1 MQLLTIDN
9 IGDFIPTQMMG
20 VRLTEREE
28 EEINRLVAAGMYV
41 SVSEF
46 IRDSVRKNIAA
57 LKAVELRNVSKAT
70 AKKEILEYLR
80 KHKEAYA
87 SDVAMDLQLDLDIVF
102 TIMKELSSEGVVE

>member
-1 MQLLTIDN
+1 MA
-9 IGDFIPTQMMG
+9 TQMMG

-28 EEINRLVAAGMYV
+28 GEINRLVKAGMYV

-57 LKAVELRNVSKAT
+57 LKAIELRDVSKAT
-70 AKKEILEYLR
+70 ARKEILEYLK

-87 SDVAMDLQLDLDIVF
+87 SDMAEELQLDLDLVF
-102 TIMKELSSEGVVE
+102 TVMKELGSEGVVE

>member
-1 MQLLTIDN
+1 MLTIDN
-9 IGDFIPTQMMG
+9 TGDLMPTQMMG

-28 EEINRLVAAGMYV
+28 EEIKKLVDAGMYV

-57 LKAVELRNVSKAT
+57 LKAIELRNISKTA

-87 SDVAMDLQLDLDIVF
+87 SDLAIDLQLDLELVF
-102 TIMKELSSEGVVE
+102 AMMKELGSEGVVE